1 MTVCPSFSGHF
12 QGNDVGAGT
21 PVLVEVVRE
30 LLTELLAE
38 SLAEPVTADADT
50 LLLVSEDPVEL
61 ELALEDVSGFDAVV
75 KVSGDVVETDC
86 ELELE
91 AAVLVS
97 EVADAESVPE
107 LELEPA
113 VSVSDED
120 ELVPRLEVALNA
132 EPVLELELDESA
144 KVEELVLTDIERVL
158 IEDVLPVAEL
168 ELEELDESLGG
179 PAEYTIAPAGWGM
192 RYSPGDL

>member
-1 MTVCPSFSGHF
+1 M
-12 QGNDVGAGT
+12 GAGT
-21 PVLVEVVRE
+21 PVLVEMLME
-30 LLTELLAE
+30 LLTELLAK
-38 SLAEPVTADADT
+38 SLAEPVTADADS

-75 KVSGDVVETDC
+75 RVSGDVVGTDC

-97 EVADAESVPE
+97 DVADAELVPE
-107 LELEPA
+107 LELEAA

-120 ELVPRLEVALNA
+120 EPVP
-132 EPVLELELDESA
+132 ELELDEPA
-144 KVEELVLTDIERVL
+144 RVGEFVLTESVSVL
-158 IEDVLPVAEL
+158 IEDVLPVAEP
-168 ELEELDESLGG
+168 ELEELDKLLGG

-192 RYSPGDL
+192 R